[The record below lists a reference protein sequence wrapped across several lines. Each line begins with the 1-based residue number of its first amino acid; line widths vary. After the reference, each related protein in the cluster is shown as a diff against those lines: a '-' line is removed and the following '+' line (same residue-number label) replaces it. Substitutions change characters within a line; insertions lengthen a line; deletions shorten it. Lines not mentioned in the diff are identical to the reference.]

1 MGKSEVSTRS
11 PVMIE
16 VKANL
21 AAFTQLRLILILII
35 DGWKNTAHKN
45 TSQSHLVTSDS
56 WSRQE
61 DDGLHFLSREEQE
74 CLQFFEKTI
83 DSLEESLE
91 ENDQQPEEVKPTARS
106 RGVQEVDGHLSSTPS
121 PSAMLST
128 LQSRFHTSKDH
139 DIIDLV
145 RPQPNLVQS
154 RAMDF
159 NPTSPGSIKINGSRK

>member
-1 MGKSEVSTRS
+1 MVAARNS
-11 PVMIE
+11 PLLPEKV
-16 VKANL
+16 
-21 AAFTQLRLILILII
+21 
-35 DGWKNTAHKN
+35 AHKN

-61 DDGLHFLSREEQE
+61 EDGLRFLSREEQE

-128 LQSRFHTSKDH
+128 FQSRFHSSKDH

-145 RPQPNLVQS
+145 RPQPNQAQS

-159 NPTSPGSIKINGSRK
+159 NPTYPGSININSSAK